1 MKIKVNDATL
11 DKIFAIIQER
21 RKECDRGENSTIFE
35 MAQMHELAML
45 QLIIEKEFK
54 YAK

>member
-11 DKIFAIIQER
+11 DKIFAIIEDR
-21 RKECDRGENSTIFE
+21 RKQCNRGENSSLFE